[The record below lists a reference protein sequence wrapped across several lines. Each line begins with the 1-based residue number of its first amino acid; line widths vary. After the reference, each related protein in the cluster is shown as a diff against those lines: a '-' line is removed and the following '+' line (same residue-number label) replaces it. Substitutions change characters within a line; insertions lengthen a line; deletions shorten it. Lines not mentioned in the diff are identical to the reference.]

1 LGDLAP
7 DSPQRLAP
15 LALDWSGPATD
26 VFLRDPAAGA
36 STPYRR
42 EVHSQFLGDPPDER
56 GRLHLL
62 RRGRGCLA
70 VGADE
75 NERRANRNEL
85 ALGHEDLRHLAGSRR
100 GDLDRRLV
108 GLDLDE
114 GVVLGDVLP
123 DLHKPARDLPL
134 PHTLAQVGKLE
145 LVGHQK
151 ERTCRRASTTRAGEG
166 MCSSSSDQK
175 GKGASYPVT
184 RSTGPR
190 RSRMAFSAKSAAISA
205 PKPATRG
212 ASCTMTARPVL
223 PTEAR
228 RVSSSSGLR
237 ERTSMT
243 STLAS
248 TSPAACSATP
258 TIPP

>member
-1 LGDLAP
+1 LLRLHGKPDVVALPEDDFVARQGRVQLRVLLEPSHDGLQHVREVRALAPGLRERGEVALLDDRDRRNLAVGAREVLGDLAP

-15 LALDWSGPATD
+15 IALDRSGPATD

-36 STPYRR
+36 STPYRS

-62 RRGRGCLA
+62 RRARGSLA

-75 NERRANRNEL
+75 NEWRANRDEL

-123 DLHKPARDLPL
+123 HLHQPARDLSL
-134 PHTLAQVGKLE
+134 ADALAQVGKLE

-151 ERTCRRASTTRAGEG
+151 ERTCSAASTTRAGEG

-175 GKGASYPVT
+175 GKG
-184 RSTGPR
+184 
-190 RSRMAFSAKSAAISA
+190 
-205 PKPATRG
+205 
-212 ASCTMTARPVL
+212 
-223 PTEAR
+223 
-228 RVSSSSGLR
+228 
-237 ERTSMT
+237 TS
-243 STLAS
+243 
-248 TSPAACSATP
+248 
-258 TIPP
+258 